1 MQRDPEEQDK
11 IMSEIGDFRKA
22 KHQYFGGDQNSPL
35 TPAQQ
40 KGFEGL
46 EYFPENPALQFVL
59 VVEEFP
65 NDSRGLIQLATGSG
79 DTAPHTRWGQSKF
92 EVDEES
98 VALTVYRSVDG
109 DDFPLAG
116 EDTSRSNAGTGQLM
130 PLGWQRATI

>member
-1 MQRDPEEQDK
+1 MQRDPEEQGK
-11 IMSEIGDFRKA
+11 IMSEIGDCSKA

-35 TPAQQ
+35 SPAQQ
-40 KGFEGL
+40 KGFQGL

-65 NDSRGLIQLATGSG
+65 NDSRDLIQMATSFG

-92 EVDEES
+92 EVDGES

-109 DDFPLAG
+109 DDFPSIYG
-116 EDTSRSNAGTGQLM
+116 R
-130 PLGWQRATI
+130 

>member
-1 MQRDPEEQDK
+1 
-11 IMSEIGDFRKA
+11 MSEIGDCSKA

-40 KGFEGL
+40 KRFQGL

-65 NDSRGLIQLATGSG
+65 NDSRDLIQMATSFG

-92 EVDEES
+92 EVDGES

-109 DDFPLAG
+109 DDFPSIYG
-116 EDTSRSNAGTGQLM
+116 REDWERVLFRRPIFRSAR
-130 PLGWQRATI
+130 QR